1 MTDEIKPGDMV
12 QLRSGGPNM
21 SVARIAPA
29 SFASCAFAGRVRIH
43 VGTAEIASTISE
55 LDLRRYCCRDSTRT
69 CANCDFKFDLLK
81 RCRHAGRISSTSV

>member
-43 VGTAEIASTISE
+43 VGAAEIASTISE
-55 LDLRRYCCRDSTRT
+55 RDLRRYCFRDSACTS
-69 CANCDFKFDLLK
+69 AICDFKFEILK
-81 RCRHAGRISSTSV
+81 RCRHAVRTSSTNV